1 LFQAIGL
8 GQWLRYVT
16 GVLKV
21 GGAVLVVIPALSGLG
36 AALLAGVM
44 AGAVATHVFLIGGNP
59 TLPLVLL
66 GLNAVVAWS
75 RRRVVL
81 SFLSRIVKDV

>member
-1 LFQAIGL
+1 M
-8 GQWLRYVT
+8 RYVT